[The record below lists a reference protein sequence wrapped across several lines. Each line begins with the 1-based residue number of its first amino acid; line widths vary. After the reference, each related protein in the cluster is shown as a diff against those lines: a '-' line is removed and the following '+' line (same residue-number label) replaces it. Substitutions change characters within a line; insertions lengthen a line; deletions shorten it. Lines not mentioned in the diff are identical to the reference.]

1 MKRFTYT
8 YNNKFDT
15 SGFEQVKIITF
26 HGLTLE
32 SRSNFELYYNV
43 TQINQFI
50 SIYLFCKQID
60 LAT

>member
-1 MKRFTYT
+1 MK
-8 YNNKFDT
+8 
-15 SGFEQVKIITF
+15 QKIEIEHWRDIKTF
-26 HGLTLE
+26 GDACKYCKG
-32 SRSNFELYYNV
+32 NNV